1 MKYAQ
6 IGRKIK
12 QQREAQN
19 LTQQMLADKIGVS
32 WEMISR
38 YERGSSSP
46 FTKIIDISDVLGV
59 PISNLIDDRTDI
71 INPRVPYFSSVP
83 SEFVFRRSDTHTFY
97 NCPEWVFQR
106 DKDVFAISSN
116 IVIIS
121 LNAQFVNNNKYIN
134 NEIVFFVSP
143 HSKTKA
149 GIVLAREIDKL
160 VVITKEEISHKHI
173 VIGGILS
180 IELESL

>member
-71 INPRVPYFSSVP
+71 INPRVPYRQ
-83 SEFVFRRSDTHTFY
+83 E
-97 NCPEWVFQR
+97 Q
-106 DKDVFAISSN
+106 
-116 IVIIS
+116 
-121 LNAQFVNNNKYIN
+121 
-134 NEIVFFVSP
+134 
-143 HSKTKA
+143 
-149 GIVLAREIDKL
+149 
-160 VVITKEEISHKHI
+160 
-173 VIGGILS
+173 LS
-180 IELESL
+180 